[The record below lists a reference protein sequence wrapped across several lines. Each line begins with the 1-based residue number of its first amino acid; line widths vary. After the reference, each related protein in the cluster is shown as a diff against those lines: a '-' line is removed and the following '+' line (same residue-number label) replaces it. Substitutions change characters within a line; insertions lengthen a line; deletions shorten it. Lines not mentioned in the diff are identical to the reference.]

1 MGIMAIL
8 LSCFLSLI
16 PTILDIIAPLN
27 VSRPR
32 ELLFPGEY
40 FIDQQKFFYAISLQL
55 NISLSL
61 VVATLIGTELLY
73 VMHVQHACGMFQI
86 AR

>member
-1 MGIMAIL
+1 MAIL
-8 LSCFLSLI
+8 LGSFLSLI
-16 PTILDIIAPLN
+16 PNILDIIAPLN

-32 ELLFPGEY
+32 EFIFPGEY
-40 FIDQQKFFYAISLQL
+40 LIDQQTFFYAILLQL

-61 VVATLIGTELLY
+61 VIATLIGTELLY